1 MKTVNAMYLS
11 KILGSIVHGGETF
24 ISVWEQGGPQEC
36 RERELERSFFDS
48 RIDFGLDLW
57 LCIDVAE
64 SLTLVL
70 VF

>member
-1 MKTVNAMYLS
+1 M
-11 KILGSIVHGGETF
+11 
-24 ISVWEQGGPQEC
+24 Q
-36 RERELERSFFDS
+36 RELERSFFDS

>member
-1 MKTVNAMYLS
+1 MGARRATGV
-11 KILGSIVHGGETF
+11 
-24 ISVWEQGGPQEC
+24 Q
-36 RERELERSFFDS
+36 RELERSFFDS